1 MIVGTA
7 PNHDV
12 RPCLVLLKR
21 DRKPFP
27 YPPASQPTPPLLVR
41 DPTTTTLPHLPS
53 LHPHNPPPAD
63 FLGQGLIEIID

>member
-27 YPPASQPTPPLLVR
+27 YPPASSASTLPLPHPSQPDRTPTPSPHSPL
-41 DPTTTTLPHLPS
+41 
-53 LHPHNPPPAD
+53 PAD